1 MSDTANKSSSGD
13 LELPWKGLVIQ
24 MGSRQLNSFPA
35 GTFLVA
41 KKEQHSPLSS
51 SLTLLV
57 TPRYW
62 NQGRGNLP
70 SFWLAN
76 NRTCGRSSILNSTF
90 PSSLKAGKMTRTHST
105 EHDTQKKWALCW
117 WFIVWGRLLDG
128 LASPPCSVSPLLTTS
143 TAVSC
148 SPSAPSHTQV
158 TILRCEA
165 QRFSIHSYGRCS
177 PCLTC
182 STVQQSSTHHITKTI
197 PSAVNPGSSC
207 FCLPESDPAS
217 ASTTRAARP
226 PSVPFWESLSKEGNS
241 LGCHMAFLWGGQKHH
256 PA

>member
-24 MGSRQLNSFPA
+24 MGSRKLNSFPA
-35 GTFLVA
+35 GTFLVG
-41 KKEQHSPLSS
+41 KKELRPPLPS
-51 SLTLLV
+51 SLTLLE

-70 SFWLAN
+70 SFWFTH
-76 NRTCGRSSILNSTF
+76 NRTCSRSSSLNSTF
-90 PSSLKAGKMTRTHST
+90 PSSLKAGKMTDTLST
-105 EHDTQKKWALCW
+105 ERDTQKKGALCW
-117 WFIVWGRLLDG
+117 WFTVWGRLRDG

-143 TAVSC
+143 TAVSR

-158 TILRCEA
+158 TILCCEA
-165 QRFSIHSYGRCS
+165 QQFSIHSYRHHS
-177 PCLTC
+177 PCLTR
-182 STVQQSSTHHITKTI
+182 STVQQSSTHNITQTS
-197 PSAVNPGSSC
+197 PSAINPSSSR
-207 FCLPESDPAS
+207 FGLPESDPAS
-217 ASTTRAARP
+217 ASMTRAARP